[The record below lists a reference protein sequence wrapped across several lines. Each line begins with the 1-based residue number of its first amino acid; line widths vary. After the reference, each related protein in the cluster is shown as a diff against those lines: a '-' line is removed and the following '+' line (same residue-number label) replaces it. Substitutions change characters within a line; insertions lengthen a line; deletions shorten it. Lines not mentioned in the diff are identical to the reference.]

1 MARAAGR
8 RAARR
13 SARRWVPGPT
23 RPRAP
28 CLAPSRLPAEETP
41 PRGRAG
47 CGGALLPAARAPETG
62 GRRQRAAGRAP
73 AHAHPAA
80 TRAGRAAPPPARG
93 TKAALLRPRLSAGRR
108 RARPRGRS
116 PPPLPPSARGRL
128 SPVPL
133 PEPCRG
139 HLAPLRER
147 ERRAA
152 PRRKGTRRSGPGPR
166 PARPSQGE
174 RCRAAGDRFGSTA
187 SAASRPQ
194 RSTRAPAG
202 RLSMH
207 RERRTSAA
215 AARASC
221 GSR

>member
-47 CGGALLPAARAPETG
+47 CGGALLPATRAPEAG
-62 GRRQRAAGRAP
+62 GRRRRAR
-73 AHAHPAA
+73 PAA
-80 TRAGRAAPPPARG
+80 SPRTRTRQRRAGRAAPPPARG

-116 PPPLPPSARGRL
+116 SPPADRSTPPLSLLGPGPRLPLTCAAAEPRRGRPA
-128 SPVPL
+128 S
-133 PEPCRG
+133 
-139 HLAPLRER
+139 LRER
-147 ERRAA
+147 EREAA
-152 PRRKGTRRSGPGPR
+152 PRRKGTRCSGPDPR
-166 PARPSQGE
+166 PLAPARPAQG
-174 RCRAAGDRFGSTA
+174 
-187 SAASRPQ
+187 
-194 RSTRAPAG
+194 
-202 RLSMH
+202 
-207 RERRTSAA
+207 
-215 AARASC
+215 
-221 GSR
+221 